1 VKAHIYVCAHDALHA
16 RGVMMEERGG
26 SQCLEPCTYEERGV
40 HKEIRV
46 ECTSWYSSTLSHE
59 FCFLGGRTA
68 ADGDAILLFAHYK
81 GGAAGCLLSE

>member
-1 VKAHIYVCAHDALHA
+1 
-16 RGVMMEERGG
+16 
-26 SQCLEPCTYEERGV
+26 
-40 HKEIRV
+40 V